1 MRQMLVRESVQFNG
15 KELALETGQLAKQA
29 DAAVLA
35 MCGDTRV
42 LVSVT
47 HQENKRNLDYF
58 PLRVDYEERFYA
70 AGKIP
75 GGFFKREGRPSDV
88 ATLSARMIDRPIRP
102 LFPDGYDDE
111 LQIVAT
117 VLSVEP
123 DCDPGILAI
132 LGASAALM
140 ISGVPF
146 RGPVAGVRI
155 GLQDGR
161 LVVNPEVV
169 LQEENEAEITVVG
182 TKKTVTMVEGHMKEL
197 SEEELV
203 EAIDLA
209 HSAIQQMLV
218 LQEKFA
224 DRIQPRKTEFVPKT
238 EDTILREQV
247 QSIVRPRF
255 SSVHGFS
262 TKRELNSF
270 VTSLREEAIKTIISE
285 GLSAEERTTLERRIS
300 CLVDKFYGEY
310 MRSGILERG
319 ERIDGRRPDDL
330 RAISCQV
337 GDLPRAHGS
346 AVFTR
351 GETQSLGVVT
361 LGASRSDEQI
371 IDQMMKEGRKRFMLH
386 YNFPPFSVGEVSPL
400 RGPSRRSIGHGYLAE
415 GALHSVVPDAEEFPY
430 TIRVVSEI
438 LESNGSSSMASVCS
452 GCLAMMDAGVPIKK
466 AVAGIA
472 MGMVEDPTSGKRVIL
487 TDIMGDED
495 HYGDMDFKVA
505 GTRDGVTAF
514 QLDVKVGG
522 INKETIREVFSKAK
536 RARLIILDE
545 MARTI
550 SSPREDLSS
559 FAPRVVTI
567 SIPVSKIGAVIG
579 PGGKT
584 IRKIIE
590 ETSATIDIDDDGRVT
605 LGGVDSEAVAAAQG
619 WIEDLTSE
627 LEIGTVMA
635 TKVTR
640 VVDFGAF
647 VELRNGSEGLV
658 HVSNLVSG
666 YVDNVRDIVK
676 PGDAITV
683 KVIGEDKMGR
693 PDLKRVE
700 DESEPSGQ
708 EKTKTSDRGKGKGKP
723 AKRENTIKVG
733 AIIEGTV
740 ANTTDYGA
748 FVELGSDITGLI
760 HISELSDNY
769 VKRVEDV
776 VKTGDQV
783 TVEVLKIDERGRYKL
798 RRIIPAEEKKDT
810 EAFDSEDRW

>member
-1 MRQMLVRESVQFNG
+1 MLVRESVQFYG
-15 KELALETGQLAKQA
+15 KELALETGQLARQA
-29 DAAVLA
+29 NAAVLA
-35 MCGDTRV
+35 IYGDTRV

-102 LFPDGYDDE
+102 LFPDGYNDE
-111 LQIVAT
+111 VQIVAT

-123 DCDPGILAI
+123 DCNPGILGI

-140 ISGVPF
+140 ISEVPF
-146 RGPVAGVRI
+146 SGPVAGVRI
-155 GLQDGR
+155 GLEDGR
-161 LVVNPEVV
+161 LAVNPEATS
-169 LQEENEAEITVVG
+169 QEENGVEITIVG
-182 TKKTVTMVEGHMKEL
+182 TKKTVTMVEGQMKEL
-197 SEEELV
+197 PEEELV
-203 EAIDLA
+203 EAADLA
-209 HSAIQQMLV
+209 HRAIQEMLA
-218 LQEKFA
+218 LQEKFV
-224 DRIQPRKTEFVPKT
+224 DRIQPRKVEFAPVI
-238 EDTILREQV
+238 EDSVLRERV
-247 QSIVRPRF
+247 QSVVCPQF
-255 SSVHGFS
+255 PSMHGFS
-262 TKRELNSF
+262 TKRELNDF
-270 VTSLREEAIKTIISE
+270 VASLREQAIETAITEEFSV
-285 GLSAEERTTLERRIS
+285 EERTKLERRVS
-300 CLVDKFYGEY
+300 SLVDGFYGEY
-310 MRSGILERG
+310 MRQGILERG
-319 ERIDGRRPDDL
+319 ERIDGRRPDDV
-330 RAISCQV
+330 RQISCEV
-337 GDLPRAHGS
+337 GSLPRAHGS

-371 IDQMMKEGRKRFMLH
+371 IDQMMKEGRKRFMVH

-415 GALHSVVPDAEEFPY
+415 GALRSVVPDEEDFPY
-430 TIRVVSEI
+430 TIRIVSEI

-452 GCLAMMDAGVPIKK
+452 GSLAMMDAGVPTKK
-466 AVAGIA
+466 AIAGIA
-472 MGMVEDPTSGKRVIL
+472 MGMVEDPISKKCVIL
-487 TDIMGDED
+487 TDITGDED

-505 GTRDGVTAF
+505 GTYDGVTAF

-522 INKETIREVFSKAK
+522 ISKETIREVLSKAK

-545 MARTI
+545 MTRAI
-550 SSPREDLSS
+550 PAPREHLSS
-559 FAPRVVTI
+559 FAPSLVTI
-567 SIPVSKIGAVIG
+567 NIPVEKIGAVIG
-579 PGGKT
+579 PGGKM

-590 ETSATIDIDDDGRVT
+590 ETGATIDIDDDGRVT
-605 LGGVDSEAVAAAQG
+605 LAGVDSEAVAAAQER
-619 WIEDLTSE
+619 IEDLTSE
-627 LEIGTVMA
+627 LEVGTVIA

-647 VELRNGSEGLV
+647 VELKNGSEGLV
-658 HVSNLVSG
+658 HVSHLASG

-676 PGDAITV
+676 PGDEITV
-683 KVIGEDKMGR
+683 EVIGEDKMGR

-700 DESEPSGQ
+700 GEGESSGQ
-708 EKTKTSDRGKGKGKP
+708 ERAKTSGKGRQRGKP
-723 AKRENTIKVG
+723 AKPENRIKVG
-733 AIIEGTV
+733 AVIEGTV

-776 VKTGDQV
+776 VKMGDRV

-798 RRIIPAEEKKDT
+798 RRIIPAEEKEKNDT
-810 EAFDSEDRW
+810 KELDFEDRW

>member
-1 MRQMLVRESVQFNG
+1 MLVRESVQFSG
-15 KELALETGQLAKQA
+15 KELALETGQLARQA

-35 MCGDTRV
+35 IYGDTRV

-102 LFPDGYDDE
+102 LFPDGYNDE
-111 LQIVAT
+111 IQIVAT

-123 DCDPGILAI
+123 DCNPGILAI

-140 ISGVPF
+140 ISEVPF
-146 RGPVAGVRI
+146 EGPIAGVRI

-161 LVVNPEVV
+161 LVVNPEAT
-169 LQEENEAEITVVG
+169 LQEENGVEITVVG
-182 TKKTVTMVEGHMKEL
+182 SKRTVTMVEGHMKEL

-203 EAIDLA
+203 EAVDLA
-209 HSAIQQMLV
+209 HRAIQELLA
-218 LQEKFA
+218 LQDKFV
-224 DRIQPRKTEFVPKT
+224 DRIQPRKAEFTPVI
-238 EDTILREQV
+238 EDAVLRERV
-247 QSIVRPRF
+247 QSIVCPQF
-255 SSVHGFS
+255 PSTHGFS
-262 TKRELNSF
+262 IKRELNNF
-270 VTSLREEAIKTIISE
+270 VASLREQAIETIITE
-285 GLSAEERTTLERRIS
+285 QLPAEERTNLERSIC
-300 CLVDKFYGEY
+300 CLVDGFYRAY
-310 MRSGILERG
+310 MREGILERG

-330 RAISCQV
+330 RPISCQV
-337 GDLPRAHGS
+337 GSLPRAHGS

-371 IDQMMKEGRKRFMLH
+371 IDQMMKEGRNRFMLH
-386 YNFPPFSVGEVSPL
+386 YNFPPFSVGEVAPL
-400 RGPSRRSIGHGYLAE
+400 RGPSRRSIGHGNLAE
-415 GALHSVVPDAEEFPY
+415 GALRSGVPDEGDFPY
-430 TIRVVSEI
+430 TIRIVSEI

-472 MGMVEDPTSGKRVIL
+472 MGMVEDPISKKRVIL
-487 TDIMGDED
+487 TDIIGDED

-505 GTRDGVTAF
+505 GTYDGVTAF
-514 QLDVKVGG
+514 QLDIKVGG
-522 INKETIREVFSKAK
+522 ISKETIREVFSKAK

-545 MARTI
+545 MARAI
-550 SSPREDLSS
+550 PAPREHLSS

-567 SIPVSKIGAVIG
+567 DIPVEKIGAVIG

-590 ETSATIDIDDDGRVT
+590 QTGATIDIDDDGRVT
-605 LGGVDSEAVAAAQG
+605 LAGVDSEAVAAAQG

-627 LEIGTVMA
+627 LEIGTVIV

-647 VELRNGSEGLV
+647 VELKNGSEGLV
-658 HVSNLVSG
+658 HVSNLASG

-676 PGDAITV
+676 PGDEITV
-683 KVIGEDKMGR
+683 EVIGEDKMGR
-693 PDLKRVE
+693 PDLRRVE
-700 DESEPSGQ
+700 DEGESSGQ
-708 EKTKTSDRGKGKGKP
+708 ERAKTSSKGKRRGKP
-723 AKRENTIKVG
+723 AKPESRIKVG

-760 HISELSDNY
+760 HISELSDDY

-776 VKTGDQV
+776 VRTGDRV

-798 RRIIPAEEKKDT
+798 RRIIPTEEEKDT
-810 EAFDSEDRW
+810 EVLDFEDRW

>member
-1 MRQMLVRESVQFNG
+1 MLVRESVQFSG

-35 MCGDTRV
+35 IYGDTRV

-47 HQENKRNLDYF
+47 HRENKRNLDYF

-111 LQIVAT
+111 IQIVAT

-123 DCDPGILAI
+123 DCNPGILAI

-140 ISGVPF
+140 ISEVPF
-146 RGPVAGVRI
+146 GGPVAGVRI

-161 LVVNPEVV
+161 LVVNPEAT
-169 LQEENEAEITVVG
+169 LQEENGVEITVVG
-182 TKKTVTMVEGHMKEL
+182 TKRTVTMVEGHMKEL
-197 SEEELV
+197 SEEEVV
-203 EAIDLA
+203 EAVDLA
-209 HSAIQQMLV
+209 HRAIQELLA
-218 LQEKFA
+218 LQDKFV
-224 DRIQPRKTEFVPKT
+224 DRIQPRKAEFTPVI
-238 EDTILREQV
+238 EDVVLRERV
-247 QSIVRPRF
+247 QSIVCPQF
-255 SSVHGFS
+255 PSTHGFS
-262 TKRELNSF
+262 IKQELNNF
-270 VTSLREEAIKTIISE
+270 VASLREQAIETIITE
-285 GLSAEERTTLERRIS
+285 ELPAEERTNLERRIS
-300 CLVDKFYGEY
+300 CLVDGFYKAY
-310 MRSGILERG
+310 MREGILERG

-330 RAISCQV
+330 RPISCQV
-337 GDLPRAHGS
+337 GSLPRAHGS

-386 YNFPPFSVGEVSPL
+386 YNFPPFSVGEVAPL
-400 RGPSRRSIGHGYLAE
+400 RGPSRRSIGHGSLAE
-415 GALHSVVPDAEEFPY
+415 GALRSAVPGEGDFPY
-430 TIRVVSEI
+430 TIRIVSEI

-472 MGMVEDPTSGKRVIL
+472 MGMVKDPISKKRVIL
-487 TDIMGDED
+487 TDIIGDED

-505 GTRDGVTAF
+505 GTYDGVTAF
-514 QLDVKVGG
+514 QLDAKVGG
-522 INKETIREVFSKAK
+522 ISKETIREVLSKAK
-536 RARLIILDE
+536 HARLIILDE
-545 MARTI
+545 MARAI
-550 SSPREDLSS
+550 PAPREHLSS

-567 SIPVSKIGAVIG
+567 DIPVEKIGAVIG

-590 ETSATIDIDDDGRVT
+590 QTGATIDIDDDGRVT
-605 LGGVDSEAVAAAQG
+605 LAGVDSEAVAAAQE

-627 LEIGTVMA
+627 LEIGTVIV

-647 VELRNGSEGLV
+647 VELKNGSEGLV
-658 HVSNLVSG
+658 HVSNLASG

-676 PGDAITV
+676 PGDEITV
-683 KVIGEDKMGR
+683 EVIGEDKMGR
-693 PDLKRVE
+693 PDLRRVE
-700 DESEPSGQ
+700 DEGESSGQ
-708 EKTKTSDRGKGKGKP
+708 ERTKTSGKVKRRGKP
-723 AKRENTIKVG
+723 AKPESRIKVG

-776 VKTGDQV
+776 VRTGDRV

-798 RRIIPAEEKKDT
+798 RRIIPTEEEKDT
-810 EAFDSEDRW
+810 KVLDFEDRW

>member
-1 MRQMLVRESVQFNG
+1 MLVRESVQFYG
-15 KELALETGQLAKQA
+15 RELALETGQLARQA
-29 DAAVLA
+29 NAAVLVIY
-35 MCGDTRV
+35 GDTRV

-102 LFPDGYDDE
+102 LFPDGYNDE
-111 LQIVAT
+111 VQIVAT

-123 DCDPGILAI
+123 DCNPGILGI

-140 ISGVPF
+140 ISEVPF
-146 RGPVAGVRI
+146 GGPVAGVKI
-155 GLQDGR
+155 GLEDGR
-161 LVVNPEVV
+161 LAVNPEATS
-169 LQEENEAEITVVG
+169 QEENGVEITVVG

-203 EAIDLA
+203 EAADLA
-209 HSAIQQMLV
+209 HRAIQELLA
-218 LQEKFA
+218 LQEKFV
-224 DRIQPRKTEFVPKT
+224 DRIQPRKVEFTPVI
-238 EDTILREQV
+238 EDAVLRERV
-247 QSIVRPRF
+247 QSVVCPRF
-255 SSVHGFS
+255 PSMHGFS
-262 TKRELNSF
+262 TKRELNDF
-270 VTSLREEAIKTIISE
+270 VASLREQAIETAITE
-285 GLSAEERTTLERRIS
+285 ELSAEERTKLERRVS
-300 CLVDKFYGEY
+300 SLVDGFYGEY
-310 MRSGILERG
+310 MRQGILERG

-330 RAISCQV
+330 RQISCQV
-337 GDLPRAHGS
+337 GNLPRAHGS

-371 IDQMMKEGRKRFMLH
+371 IDQMMKEGRKRFMVH

-415 GALHSVVPDAEEFPY
+415 DALSSVVPDEEDFPY
-430 TIRVVSEI
+430 TIRIVSEI

-452 GCLAMMDAGVPIKK
+452 GCLAMMDAGVPTKK
-466 AVAGIA
+466 AIAGIA
-472 MGMVEDPTSGKRVIL
+472 MGMVEDPISKKHVIL
-487 TDIMGDED
+487 TDITGDED
-495 HYGDMDFKVA
+495 HYGDMDFKIA
-505 GTRDGVTAF
+505 GTYDGVTAF

-522 INKETIREVFSKAK
+522 ISKETIREVLSKAK

-545 MARTI
+545 MTRAI
-550 SSPREDLSS
+550 PAPREHLSS
-559 FAPRVVTI
+559 FAPSLVTI
-567 SIPVSKIGAVIG
+567 NIPVEKIGAVIG
-579 PGGKT
+579 PGGKM

-590 ETSATIDIDDDGRVT
+590 ETGATIDIDDDGRVT
-605 LGGVDSEAVAAAQG
+605 LSGVDSEAVAAAQER
-619 WIEDLTSE
+619 IEDLTSE
-627 LEIGTVMA
+627 LEVGTVIA

-647 VELRNGSEGLV
+647 VELKNGSEGLV
-658 HVSNLVSG
+658 HVSHLASG

-676 PGDAITV
+676 PGDEITV
-683 KVIGEDKMGR
+683 EVIGEDKMGR
-693 PDLKRVE
+693 PDLRRVE
-700 DESEPSGQ
+700 GEGESSG
-708 EKTKTSDRGKGKGKP
+708 EERAKTSSKGRQRGRP
-723 AKRENTIKVG
+723 AKPENKIKVG
-733 AIIEGTV
+733 AVIEGTV

-776 VKTGDQV
+776 VKMGDRV

-798 RRIIPAEEKKDT
+798 RRIIPEEEKENNKTKELD
-810 EAFDSEDRW
+810 FEDRW